1 MEEKLKQVSCYLN
14 EQIKLALEKESIQ
27 FKAQDSSGPRSSIN
41 KNAIFIFEDFM
52 DEFSNNVEGI
62 IKLIEESFC
71 IKIKDINQKE
81 FSKILNVSYIQY
93 PLKLTPSFQ
102 KRLNAFRIQT
112 NEVLGFNLGKTGFYN
127 FILLSYYIKNRVSIA
142 KQEIEF
148 WSQGHFEKGTPA
160 DFNDVVDMFN
170 KMISSS

>member
-71 IKIKDINQKE
+71 IKIKDINQIE
-81 FSKILNVSYIQY
+81 YSKILIVSFIQ
-93 PLKLTPSFQ
+93 
-102 KRLNAFRIQT
+102 
-112 NEVLGFNLGKTGFYN
+112 
-127 FILLSYYIKNRVSIA
+127 
-142 KQEIEF
+142 
-148 WSQGHFEKGTPA
+148 
-160 DFNDVVDMFN
+160 
-170 KMISSS
+170 